1 MKSAA
6 WAILILTA
14 TLSLS
19 VIAFAQ
25 QKVADFGEREFENS
39 CADCHG
45 MDAKGHGVLAANL
58 KAAPPDLTLLTKKNG
73 GVFSVERIY
82 AVIDGRTQIAS
93 HGSRDMPIW
102 GARYMINAA
111 EHFVG
116 VPYSGV
122 PPNLEGYI
130 RTRILNL
137 IDYLRR
143 VQQK

>member
-1 MKSAA
+1 
-6 WAILILTA
+6 
-14 TLSLS
+14 
-19 VIAFAQ
+19 
-25 QKVADFGEREFENS
+25 
-39 CADCHG
+39 
-45 MDAKGHGVLAANL
+45 MDAKGHGILSANL
-58 KAAPPDLTLLTKKNG
+58 KVASPDLTLLTKKNG
-73 GVFSVERIY
+73 GVFPVERIY

-130 RTRILNL
+130 KTRILNL